1 MAASSRAHTVAAA
14 AIAVSALT
22 ACSVLR
28 LPTHRDLASVA
39 EQKDALAL
47 SDALEELIAAGR
59 ATSRDRDFAF
69 GKVRDMDADTAGT
82 AFGHAAIIGRK
93 VQDSG
98 LRAAFLVGD
107 VERYARLSRD
117 LDPNFREGAATRM
130 LGTLYVI
137 APATFLKHGDSETGL
152 ELLEE
157 LTAAHPET
165 PENHLRLAEAYIAL
179 NDPEPAVPHLCF
191 ALAHQAALRS
201 DDRKLLTSL
210 TGDAGR
216 LNCSRQPAEAPH
228 PDAGGTESTAP
239 PATR

>member
-1 MAASSRAHTVAAA
+1 MVASRRASALAAA
-14 AIAVSALT
+14 ALVVVTT
-22 ACSVLR
+22 AGCSVLR
-28 LPTHRDLASVA
+28 APTHRDLATVA

-59 ATSRDRDFAF
+59 ATPRDREFAYA
-69 GKVRDMDADTAGT
+69 KVKDMDADTAGT

-93 VQDSG
+93 VQESG
-98 LRAAFLVGD
+98 LRAGLLLDD
-107 VERYARLSRD
+107 VERYARLSRE

-137 APATFLKHGDSETGL
+137 APATLLKHGDSETGL

-191 ALAHQAALRS
+191 ALAHQAALRP
-201 DDRKLLTSL
+201 DDRKLLNSL
-210 TGDAGR
+210 NGDAGGVD
-216 LNCSRQPAEAPH
+216 CSRQPDRPR
-228 PDAGGTESTAP
+228 PDAAGTGSTAP
-239 PATR
+239 PAAQ